1 MNMKGV
7 MCTVILLLA
16 VTLLVLPVSGAFTV
30 TGIDP
35 DRGNNT
41 ALPVL
46 VDITGN
52 DLPKQVIVKLVNQS
66 LSSNITASSA
76 IWIDSTRI
84 VSVFDLNGKVAG
96 ERAVVV
102 VNKSDG
108 SEAVLEGTP
117 FLVENLPPTVSSVNP
132 ISGINTQDSVDLTVA
147 GSDFRDG
154 ALKVTLT
161 KEETT
166 PISAEGVSWVSS
178 GEITCKVNISGAAAG
193 KWSVEVTNP
202 DGKTGVLKDGFTVW
216 NPAPTVTSISPLG
229 GPNDDWMPCVVEGTG
244 FLSNVSV
251 ALVQVGQAD
260 ITASGTTLVSD
271 IKIICSFNLTNAHV
285 GAWDVVVTNEDGQSG
300 TLADGFFITYP
311 NAPTVT
317 AVEPS
322 KAENSGIVTITNLS
336 GTGFEQGAMVNFS
349 KGLATIAAENVVVNS
364 PVNITC
370 TVNLTG
376 AEIGQWNITVTNDDG
391 QSGTLDN
398 AFEVVYPAPEIG
410 GISPPSGAN
419 NAVVNVTISGAFFKD
434 TPAVNLTKEGSTTIS
449 GTNVTIVNAGTIKCD
464 LPLAG
469 AALGNWSVTVRNP
482 DGQVSNSLNFTV
494 ENPRPT
500 VSGVTPSKGTN
511 DTVVAVTVSGAYF
524 LDSPKVPRVNL
535 TTPTGTD
542 VIQGEKVTVLDPG
555 NITCEFNL
563 TGRALGQW
571 NLIVVNP
578 DGKAG
583 GIRNAFRITTPPP
596 VPDFTA
602 SPTYGTVPLTVQFTD
617 LSTNYPYI
625 WSWNFGDGSIVTGI
639 NQANPVHVYNTP
651 GVYNVTLYALNSD
664 GVGEK
669 ITKSSYITVVETPVA
684 HFTATPMSGPAPL
697 FVQFTDASDGNPYR
711 WAWKF
716 GDGQISDQKNPY
728 FLYKNPGLYQVELT
742 VYNKAGSDTATKT
755 IEVLVSPPDA
765 EFTANRTA
773 GDSPLTVSFTD
784 LSTGAPTNWSWK
796 FGDSGSSTE
805 QNPVYVF
812 SSPGTY
818 GVQLTASNAAGTST
832 ETKNGYIVVGQTIKA
847 DFNLTPSNSGNTSPL
862 SVAFSDLSSGN
873 ILKWNWNFGDAH
885 ISTERNPIHTYPS
898 PGTYTITLSVLGL
911 TGSDSV
917 TKTITVVA
925 PLIAD
930 FIAEP
935 TTGSAPLTI
944 MLSDRSTGDV
954 ATREWVIMDNPEE
967 YAKNIVY
974 FSEGQGDQMYTL
986 TEPGLYTVRLTIRDA
1001 DGKPD
1006 SEIKTNYINVL
1017 PFP

>member
-16 VTLLVLPVSGAFTV
+16 ATLLVLPVSGAFNV
-30 TGIDP
+30 TGTNP
-35 DRGNNT
+35 VNGTNT
-41 ALPVL
+41 GWVY
-46 VDITGN
+46 VDISGN
-52 DLPKQVIVKLVNQS
+52 ELPEEFSVILTNGPAGT
-66 LSSNITASSA
+66 SNITGQYKHFYNTE
-76 IWIDSTRI
+76 WISCF
-84 VSVFDLNGKVAG
+84 FDLNGEKAG
-96 ERAVVV
+96 ARTVVV
-102 VNKSDG
+102 VNTTDG
-108 SEAVLEGTP
+108 SEAVLEGIP
-117 FLVENLPPTVSSVNP
+117 FLVENLPPTVSSVTP
-132 ISGINTQDSVDLTVA
+132 ISGINNQDSIDLTVE
-147 GSDFRDG
+147 GSDFLEGATVVLTDG
-154 ALKVTLT
+154 TSTIQGKDPVVTAT
-161 KEETT
+161 R
-166 PISAEGVSWVSS
+166 INCS
-178 GEITCKVNISGAAAG
+178 VNVSGAAAG

-202 DGKTGVLKDGFTVW
+202 DGKTGVLKDGFTILT
-216 NPAPTVTSISPLG
+216 PAPTVTIINPSG
-229 GPNDDWMPCVVEGTG
+229 GANDDDLVSCEVEGSG
-244 FLSNVSV
+244 FLSDLSV
-251 ALVQVGQAD
+251 ALVKEGQTA
-260 ITASGTTLVSD
+260 IPASGTTMVSD
-271 IKIICSFNLTNAHV
+271 IKIGCFFNLTNTHV
-285 GAWDVVVTNEDGQSG
+285 GSWDVVVTNKDGQSG
-300 TLADGFFITYP
+300 TLAGGFFITYP
-311 NAPTVT
+311 AAPKPT
-317 AVEPS
+317 AVDP
-322 KAENSGIVTITNLS
+322 ATGVNTGIVTITDLS
-336 GTGFEQGAMVNFS
+336 GTGFEEGATVVFT

-364 PVNITC
+364 PANITC

-391 QSGTLDN
+391 QSGTLFDE
-398 AFEVVYPAPEIG
+398 FEVIYPAPEIT

-419 NAVVNVTISGAFFKD
+419 NVVVPVVISGAFFRE
-434 TPAVNLTKEGSTTIS
+434 TPEVHLTRDAATIS
-449 GTNVTIVNAGTIKCD
+449 GTNVTYVNAGTLKCD
-464 LPLAG
+464 LPLTS
-469 AALGNWSVTVRNP
+469 AALGNWSLVVMNP
-482 DGQVSNSLNFTV
+482 DMQSSAAVNFTV

-500 VSGVTPSKGTN
+500 VSGITPSKGTN
-511 DTVVAVTVSGAYF
+511 NTVVAVTISGAYF
-524 LDSPKVPRVNL
+524 LSTPTAPRVNL
-535 TTPTGTD
+535 TMGTD
-542 VIQGEKVTVLDPG
+542 IIPGENVTVMDPR

-563 TGRALGQW
+563 NGRALGQW

-578 DGKAG
+578 DGKTG
-583 GIRNAFRITTPPP
+583 GLRNAFRITTPPP

-651 GVYNVTLYALNSD
+651 GVYSVTLYALNSD

-669 ITKSSYITVVETPVA
+669 ITKLSYVTVVETPVA

-697 FVQFTDASDGNPYR
+697 FVQFTDTSDGDPYR

-728 FLYKNPGLYQVELT
+728 FLYKNPGMYQVELT

-773 GDSPLTVSFTD
+773 GDSPLTVRFTD
-784 LSTGAPTNWSWK
+784 ISTGSPTSWSWK
-796 FGDSGSSTE
+796 FGDSGSSDE

-832 ETKNGYIVVGQTIKA
+832 ETKNGYIVVGQPIKA
-847 DFNLTPSNSGNTSPL
+847 NFSYTPSNEGQTAPL

-873 ILKWNWNFGDAH
+873 VLKWNWNFGDAH
-885 ISTERNPIHTYPS
+885 ISTERNPIHTYPA

-944 MLSDRSTGDV
+944 VLSDRSTGDV

-1001 DGKPD
+1001 NGKPD

-1017 PFP
+1017 PFL

>member
-16 VTLLVLPVSGAFTV
+16 ATLLVLPVSGAFTV

-41 ALPVL
+41 GWVY
-46 VDITGN
+46 VDVTGN
-52 DLPKQVIVKLVNQS
+52 ELPEAFSVILTNGPAGT
-66 LSSNITASSA
+66 SNITGQYNHFYNAG
-76 IWIDSTRI
+76 WISCF
-84 VSVFDLNGKVAG
+84 FDLNGEEAG
-96 ERAVVV
+96 ARTVVV
-102 VNKSDG
+102 VNTSDG
-108 SEAVLEGTP
+108 SEAILEGTP

-132 ISGINTQDSVDLTVA
+132 ISGINTQDSVDLTVK

-154 ALKVTLT
+154 DLKVTLT
-161 KEETT
+161 KEGTT

-202 DGKTGVLKDGFTVW
+202 DGKTGVLKEGFTVW
-216 NPAPTVTSISPLG
+216 NPAPIITEITPSTGSNDNPKLEFTITESGVLTGAVVSLNKTGEKDIVAFNESGFSI
-229 GPNDDWMPCVVEGTG
+229 NYY
-244 FLSNVSV
+244 
-251 ALVQVGQAD
+251 
-260 ITASGTTLVSD
+260 
-271 IKIICSFNLTNAHV
+271 FNLSGAKV
-285 GAWDVVVTNEDGQSG
+285 GAWDVVVTNTDGQSG
-300 TLADGFFITYP
+300 TLPNGFFITYP

-322 KAENSGIVTITNLS
+322 KAVNSGIVTITNLS
-336 GTGFEQGAMVNFS
+336 GTGFEEGATVNFS
-349 KGLATIAAENVVVNS
+349 KGLATIAAENIVVNS
-364 PVNITC
+364 LVNITC
-370 TVNLTG
+370 SVNLTG

-511 DTVVAVTVSGAYF
+511 DTVVAVTVSGAYL

-697 FVQFTDASDGNPYR
+697 FVQFTDTSDGNPYR

-796 FGDSGSSTE
+796 FGDSGNSTE

-847 DFNLTPSNSGNTSPL
+847 DFNLTPSNEGQTAPL

>member
-16 VTLLVLPVSGAFTV
+16 ATLLVLPVSGAFTV

-41 ALPVL
+41 GWVY
-46 VDITGN
+46 VDVTGN
-52 DLPKQVIVKLVNQS
+52 ELPEAFSVILTNGPAGT
-66 LSSNITASSA
+66 SNITGQYNHFYNAG
-76 IWIDSTRI
+76 WISCF
-84 VSVFDLNGKVAG
+84 FDLNGEEAG
-96 ERAVVV
+96 ARTVVV
-102 VNKSDG
+102 VNTSDG
-108 SEAVLEGTP
+108 SEAILEGTP

-132 ISGINTQDSVDLTVA
+132 ISGINTQDSVDLTVK

-154 ALKVTLT
+154 DLKVTLT
-161 KEETT
+161 KEGTT

-202 DGKTGVLKDGFTVW
+202 DGKTGVLKEGFTVW
-216 NPAPTVTSISPLG
+216 NPAPIITEITPSTGSNDNPKLEFTITESGVLTGAVVSLNKTGEKDIVAFNESGFSI
-229 GPNDDWMPCVVEGTG
+229 NYY
-244 FLSNVSV
+244 
-251 ALVQVGQAD
+251 
-260 ITASGTTLVSD
+260 
-271 IKIICSFNLTNAHV
+271 FNLSGAKV
-285 GAWDVVVTNEDGQSG
+285 GAWDVVVTNTDGQSG
-300 TLADGFFITYP
+300 TLPNGFFITYP

-322 KAENSGIVTITNLS
+322 KAVNSGIVTITNLS
-336 GTGFEQGAMVNFS
+336 GTGFEEGATVNFS
-349 KGLATIAAENVVVNS
+349 KGLATIAAENIVVNS
-364 PVNITC
+364 LVNITC
-370 TVNLTG
+370 SVNLTG

-511 DTVVAVTVSGAYF
+511 DTVVAVTVSGAYL

-697 FVQFTDASDGNPYR
+697 FVQFTDTSDGNPYR

-796 FGDSGSSTE
+796 FGDSGNSTE

-847 DFNLTPSNSGNTSPL
+847 DFNLTPSNEGQTAPL

-1006 SEIKTNYINVL
+1006 SEIKTNYINVP

>member
-41 ALPVL
+41 GWVY
-46 VDITGN
+46 VDVTGN
-52 DLPKQVIVKLVNQS
+52 ELPEAFSVILTNGPAGT
-66 LSSNITASSA
+66 SNITGQYNHFYNAG
-76 IWIDSTRI
+76 WISCF
-84 VSVFDLNGKVAG
+84 FDLNGEEAG
-96 ERAVVV
+96 ARTVVV
-102 VNKSDG
+102 VNTSDG
-108 SEAVLEGTP
+108 SEAILEGTP

-132 ISGINTQDSVDLTVA
+132 ISGINTQDSVDLTVK

-154 ALKVTLT
+154 DLKVTLT
-161 KEETT
+161 KEGTT

-202 DGKTGVLKDGFTVW
+202 DGKTGVLKEGFTVW
-216 NPAPTVTSISPLG
+216 NPAPIITEITPSTGSNDNPKLEFTITESGVLTGAVVSLNKTGEKDIVAFNESGFSI
-229 GPNDDWMPCVVEGTG
+229 NYY
-244 FLSNVSV
+244 
-251 ALVQVGQAD
+251 
-260 ITASGTTLVSD
+260 
-271 IKIICSFNLTNAHV
+271 FNLSGAKV
-285 GAWDVVVTNEDGQSG
+285 GAWDVVVTNTDGQSG
-300 TLADGFFITYP
+300 TLPNGFFITYP

-322 KAENSGIVTITNLS
+322 KAVNSGIVTITNLS
-336 GTGFEQGAMVNFS
+336 GTGFEEGATVNFS
-349 KGLATIAAENVVVNS
+349 KGLATIAAENIVVNS
-364 PVNITC
+364 LVNITC
-370 TVNLTG
+370 SVNLTG

-511 DTVVAVTVSGAYF
+511 DTVVAVTVSGAYL

-697 FVQFTDASDGNPYR
+697 FVQFTDTSDGNPYR

-796 FGDSGSSTE
+796 FGDSGNSTE

>member
-16 VTLLVLPVSGAFTV
+16 ATLLVLPVSGAFNV
-30 TGIDP
+30 TGINP

-52 DLPKQVIVKLVNQS
+52 DLPNQVIVKLVNLS

-117 FLVENLPPTVSSVNP
+117 FLVENLPPTVSSVTP
-132 ISGINTQDSVDLTVA
+132 TSGINTQDSVDITVK

-154 ALKVTLT
+154 DLKVTLT
-161 KEETT
+161 KASTT

-178 GEITCKVNISGAAAG
+178 GEITCKVNVSGAAAG

-202 DGKTGVLKDGFTVW
+202 DGKTGVLDEGFTIW
-216 NPAPTVTSISPLG
+216 NPAPTVTKITPSGS
-229 GPNDDWMPCVVEGTG
+229 PNDDDVVSCEVEGTG
-244 FLSNVSV
+244 FIVGASVNLSME
-251 ALVQVGQAD
+251 GQ
-260 ITASGTTLVSD
+260 LD
-271 IKIICSFNLTNAHV
+271 IKGNTSTIKPTEIACSFDLSSAHV
-285 GAWDVVVTNEDGQSG
+285 GAWDVLVTNEDGQSG
-300 TLADGFFITYP
+300 TLPAAFLITYP
-311 NAPTVT
+311 VAPVVD
-317 AVEPS
+317 AIEP
-322 KAENSGIVTITNLS
+322 ATGVNSGIVTITNLS
-336 GTGFEQGAMVNFS
+336 GTGFEEGATVVFT
-349 KGLATIAAENVVVNS
+349 KDLATIAAENVVVNS

-370 TVNLTG
+370 SLNLSG
-376 AEIGQWNITVTNDDG
+376 AGIGLWNITVTNDDG

-398 AFEVVYPAPEIG
+398 AFEVVDPAPEIA

-419 NAVVNVTISGAFFKD
+419 NVVVPVVISGAFFNNA
-434 TPAVNLTKEGSTTIS
+434 PAVNLTKEGSTTIF
-449 GTNVTIVNAGTIKCD
+449 GTNVTYVNAGTIKCD

-469 AALGNWSVTVRNP
+469 ATLGNWSVTVRNP

-500 VSGVTPSKGTN
+500 VSGITPSKGTN
-511 DTVVAVTVSGAYF
+511 DTVVAVTITGAYF
-524 LDSPKVPRVNL
+524 LDSPRTPKVNL
-535 TTPTGTD
+535 TMGTD
-542 VIQGEKVTVLDPG
+542 VIQAEKVTVMDSR

-578 DGKAG
+578 DGKTG
-583 GIRNAFRITTPPP
+583 GLRNAFRITTAPP
-596 VPDFTA
+596 VPEFTA

-697 FVQFTDASDGNPYR
+697 FVQFTDTSDGDPYR

-755 IEVLVSPPDA
+755 IDVLVSPPDA

-773 GDSPLTVSFTD
+773 GDSPLTVRFTD
-784 LSTGAPTNWSWK
+784 LSTGAPTTWSWK
-796 FGDSGSSTE
+796 FGDSGSSEE

-812 SSPGTY
+812 SNPGTY

-847 DFNLTPSNSGNTSPL
+847 DFNFTPSNEGQTAPL

-873 ILKWNWNFGDAH
+873 VLKWNWNFGDAH
-885 ISTERNPIHTYPS
+885 ISTERNPIHTYAS

-944 MLSDRSTGDV
+944 VLSDRSTGDV

>member
-16 VTLLVLPVSGAFTV
+16 ATLLVLPVSGAFNV
-30 TGIDP
+30 TGINP

-52 DLPKQVIVKLVNQS
+52 DLPNQVIVKLVNLS

-117 FLVENLPPTVSSVNP
+117 FLVENLPPTVSSVTPN
-132 ISGINTQDSVDLTVA
+132 SGINTQDSVDLTVK

-154 ALKVTLT
+154 DLKVTLT
-161 KEETT
+161 KESTT

-178 GEITCKVNISGAAAG
+178 GEITCKVNVSGAAAG

-202 DGKTGVLKDGFTVW
+202 DGKTGALDEGFTVW
-216 NPAPTVTSISPLG
+216 NPAPTVTKITPSGDSNNKPVVS
-229 GPNDDWMPCVVEGTG
+229 CTVEGTG
-244 FLSNVSV
+244 FIVGASVNLSM
-251 ALVQVGQAD
+251 AGQP
-260 ITASGTTLVSD
+260 D
-271 IKIICSFNLTNAHV
+271 IKGYIAIVTLTAISCSFDLTDVQV

-300 TLADGFFITYP
+300 TLPAAFLITYP
-311 NAPTVT
+311 VAPVVD
-317 AVEPS
+317 AIEP
-322 KAENSGIVTITNLS
+322 ATGVNSGIVTITNLS
-336 GTGFEQGAMVNFS
+336 GTGFEEGATVVFT
-349 KGLATIAAENVVVNS
+349 KDLATIAAENVIVNS

-370 TVNLTG
+370 
-376 AEIGQWNITVTNDDG
+376 
-391 QSGTLDN
+391 
-398 AFEVVYPAPEIG
+398 
-410 GISPPSGAN
+410 
-419 NAVVNVTISGAFFKD
+419 
-434 TPAVNLTKEGSTTIS
+434 
-449 GTNVTIVNAGTIKCD
+449 
-464 LPLAG
+464 
-469 AALGNWSVTVRNP
+469 SV
-482 DGQVSNSLNFTV
+482 
-494 ENPRPT
+494 
-500 VSGVTPSKGTN
+500 
-511 DTVVAVTVSGAYF
+511 
-524 LDSPKVPRVNL
+524 
-535 TTPTGTD
+535 
-542 VIQGEKVTVLDPG
+542 
-555 NITCEFNL
+555 NL

-578 DGKAG
+578 DGKTG
-583 GIRNAFRITTPPP
+583 GLRNAFRITTAPP
-596 VPDFTA
+596 VPEFTA

-697 FVQFTDASDGNPYR
+697 FVQFTDTSDGDPYR
-711 WAWKF
+711 WVWKF

-773 GDSPLTVSFTD
+773 GDSPLTVRFTD
-784 LSTGAPTNWSWK
+784 LSTGAPTTWAWK
-796 FGDSGSSTE
+796 FGDSGSSEE

-812 SSPGTY
+812 SNPGTY

-847 DFNLTPSNSGNTSPL
+847 DFNFTPSNEGQTAPL

-873 ILKWNWNFGDAH
+873 VLKWNWNFGDAH
-885 ISTERNPIHTYPS
+885 ISTERNPIHTYAS

-944 MLSDRSTGDV
+944 VLSDRSTGDV

-1006 SEIKTNYINVL
+1006 SKIKTNYINVL

>member
-1 MNMKGV
+1 MKGV

-16 VTLLVLPVSGAFTV
+16 ATLLVLPVSGAFTV

-41 ALPVL
+41 GWVY
-46 VDITGN
+46 VDVTGN
-52 DLPKQVIVKLVNQS
+52 ELPEAFSVILTNGPAGT
-66 LSSNITASSA
+66 SNITGQYNHFYNAG
-76 IWIDSTRI
+76 WISCF
-84 VSVFDLNGKVAG
+84 FDLNGEEAG
-96 ERAVVV
+96 ARTVVV
-102 VNKSDG
+102 VNTSDG
-108 SEAVLEGTP
+108 SEAILEGTP

-132 ISGINTQDSVDLTVA
+132 ISGINTQDSVDLTVK

-154 ALKVTLT
+154 DLKVTLT
-161 KEETT
+161 KEGTT

-202 DGKTGVLKDGFTVW
+202 DGKTGVLKEGFTVW
-216 NPAPTVTSISPLG
+216 NPAPIITEITPSTGSNDNPKLEFTITESGVLTGAVVSLNKTGEKDIVAFNESGFSI
-229 GPNDDWMPCVVEGTG
+229 NYY
-244 FLSNVSV
+244 
-251 ALVQVGQAD
+251 
-260 ITASGTTLVSD
+260 
-271 IKIICSFNLTNAHV
+271 FNLSGAKV
-285 GAWDVVVTNEDGQSG
+285 GAWDVVVTNTDGQSG
-300 TLADGFFITYP
+300 TLPNGFFITYP

-322 KAENSGIVTITNLS
+322 KAVNSGIVTITNLS
-336 GTGFEQGAMVNFS
+336 GTGFEEGATVNFS
-349 KGLATIAAENVVVNS
+349 KGLATIAAENIVVNS
-364 PVNITC
+364 LVNITC
-370 TVNLTG
+370 SVNLTG

-511 DTVVAVTVSGAYF
+511 DTVVAVTVSGAYL

-697 FVQFTDASDGNPYR
+697 FVQFTDTSDGNPYR

-796 FGDSGSSTE
+796 FGDSGNSTE

-847 DFNLTPSNSGNTSPL
+847 DFNLTPSNEGQTAPL

>member
-41 ALPVL
+41 GWVY
-46 VDITGN
+46 VDVTGN
-52 DLPKQVIVKLVNQS
+52 ELPEAFSVILTNGPAGT
-66 LSSNITASSA
+66 SNITGQYNHFYNAG
-76 IWIDSTRI
+76 WISCF
-84 VSVFDLNGKVAG
+84 FDLNGEEAG
-96 ERAVVV
+96 ARTVVV
-102 VNKSDG
+102 VNTSDG
-108 SEAVLEGTP
+108 SEAILEGTP

-132 ISGINTQDSVDLTVA
+132 ISGINTQDSVDLTVK

-154 ALKVTLT
+154 DLKVTLT
-161 KEETT
+161 KEGTT

-202 DGKTGVLKDGFTVW
+202 DGKTGVLKEGFTVW
-216 NPAPTVTSISPLG
+216 NPAPTVTKITPSGDTNNKPVVS
-229 GPNDDWMPCVVEGTG
+229 CTVEGTG
-244 FLSNVSV
+244 FIAGAAVNLSV
-251 ALVQVGQAD
+251 LGQP
-260 ITASGTTLVSD
+260 D
-271 IKIICSFNLTNAHV
+271 IKGSIAIVTSTAISCSFDLTAAHV

-322 KAENSGIVTITNLS
+322 KAVNSGIVTITNLS
-336 GTGFEQGAMVNFS
+336 GTGFEEGATVNFS
-349 KGLATIAAENVVVNS
+349 KDLATIAAENVVVNS

-370 TVNLTG
+370 SVNLTG

-391 QSGTLDN
+391 QSGTLFDE
-398 AFEVVYPAPEIG
+398 FEVAYPAPEIA
-410 GISPPSGAN
+410 GISPLSGAN
-419 NAVVNVTISGAFFKD
+419 NAVVNVTISGAFFKG
-434 TPAVNLTKEGSTTIS
+434 TPAVNLTKDAVTIL
-449 GTNVTIVNAGTIKCD
+449 GTNVSVNAGTIKCD

-697 FVQFTDASDGNPYR
+697 FVQFTDTSDGDPYR

-796 FGDSGSSTE
+796 FGDSGSSKE

-944 MLSDRSTGDV
+944 VLSDRSTGDV

>member
-16 VTLLVLPVSGAFTV
+16 ATLLVLPVSGAFNV
-30 TGIDP
+30 TGINPVNGTNTGWVYVDVT
-35 DRGNNT
+35 GNE
-41 ALPVL
+41 LPEEFSVIL
-46 VDITGN
+46 TTGPANITGQYN
-52 DLPKQVIVKLVNQS
+52 HFFDS
-66 LSSNITASSA
+66 E
-76 IWIDSTRI
+76 WISCF
-84 VSVFDLNGKVAG
+84 FDLNGEEAG
-96 ERAVVV
+96 ARTVVV
-102 VNKSDG
+102 VNTSDG

-117 FLVENLPPTVSSVNP
+117 FLVENLPPTVSSVTP
-132 ISGINTQDSVDLTVA
+132 ISGINNQDSVDLTVK

-154 ALKVTLT
+154 DLKVALT
-161 KEETT
+161 KDGTT
-166 PISAEGVSWVSS
+166 PISAEGVSWESS
-178 GEITCKVNISGAAAG
+178 GEITCKVNLSDAAAG

-202 DGKTGVLKDGFTVW
+202 DGKTGVLKDGFTVM
-216 NPAPTVTSISPLG
+216 NPAPTVTMINPSG
-229 GPNDDWMPCVVEGTG
+229 GANDDDLVSCEVEGTG
-244 FLSNVSV
+244 FLLSASV
-251 ALVQVGQAD
+251 TLKKEAQTD
-260 ITASGTTLVSD
+260 IQASGISVKTD
-271 IKIICSFNLTNAHV
+271 KIGCFFDLTDAHV

-300 TLADGFFITYP
+300 TLPAGFFITYP

-322 KAENSGIVTITNLS
+322 KAVNTGIVTITNLS
-336 GTGFEQGAMVNFS
+336 GTGFEEGATVVFT
-349 KGLATIAAENVVVNS
+349 KGLATIAAKNVVVNN
-364 PVNITC
+364 PANITC

-391 QSGTLDN
+391 QSDTLFDE
-398 AFEVVYPAPEIG
+398 FEVVYPAPEIA

-419 NAVVNVTISGAFFKD
+419 NAIVNVTISGAFFRE
-434 TPAVNLTKEGSTTIS
+434 TPEVNLTRDAATIT
-449 GTNVTIVNAGTIKCD
+449 GTNVTYVNAGTIKCD
-464 LPLAG
+464 LPLTG

-500 VSGVTPSKGTN
+500 VSGVIPSKGTN

-524 LDSPKVPRVNL
+524 LATPRVNL
-535 TTPTGTD
+535 TTPTGSD
-542 VIQGEKVTVLDPG
+542 VIQGENVTVIDSG
-555 NITCEFNL
+555 NLTCEFNL
-563 TGRALGQW
+563 TRRAIGDW
-571 NLIVVNP
+571 NVIVMNP
-578 DGKAG
+578 DGKG
-583 GIRNAFRITTPPP
+583 GGKRNAFKITTPPP
-596 VPDFTA
+596 IPNFTA

-669 ITKSSYITVVETPVA
+669 ITKLSYVTVVETPVA

-697 FVQFTDASDGNPYR
+697 FVQFTDMSDGDPYR

-728 FLYKNPGLYQVELT
+728 FLYKNPGMYQVELT

-755 IEVLVSPPDA
+755 IEVLVSPPVA

-773 GDSPLTVSFTD
+773 GDSPLTVRFTD
-784 LSTGAPTNWSWK
+784 LSMGAPTNWSWK
-796 FGDSGSSTE
+796 FGDSGSSDE

-818 GVQLTASNAAGTST
+818 GVQLTASNAAGSST
-832 ETKNGYIVVGQTIKA
+832 ETKNGYIVVGQPIKA
-847 DFNLTPSNSGNTSPL
+847 DFNYTPSNEGQTAPL

-873 ILKWNWNFGDAH
+873 VLKWNWNFGDAH
-885 ISTERNPIHTYPS
+885 ISTERNPIHTYPA

-944 MLSDRSTGDV
+944 VLSDRSTGDV

-1001 DGKPD
+1001 NGKPD